1 MEFPFFIY
9 NFALV
14 NGSLIININTIMAKL
29 IELFGCARQGK
40 SLVTVNKI
48 LQSVNQEQKCLLIID
63 ESEVTLYRERMKKL
77 CRDND
82 KLRQNCEVYV
92 LCYTPLNN
100 NEEILSK
107 IKEIIEYKSKGIKF
121 SNVFVDCM
129 YTKPKRE
136 GKPNF
141 LLQMELYKDVDNVII
156 TELLTYDT
164 TNQFVYGNCQ
174 YVCNKEGD
182 VIMVEKIRDN
192 TDNSIFTEEKEIIPI
207 I

>member
-1 MEFPFFIY
+1 LEFPFFIY

-29 IELFGCARQGK
+29 IEIFSYAGQGK
-40 SLVTVNKI
+40 SLVIVNKL

-77 CRDND
+77 CKDND

-107 IKEIIEYKSKGIKF
+107 IKEIIKYKSKGIKF
-121 SNVFVDCM
+121 SSVFVDCI
-129 YTKPKRE
+129 YAKPKRE

-141 LLQMELYKDVDNVII
+141 LLQMELYKEVDNVII
-156 TELLTYDT
+156 TEQLTYDA
-164 TNQFVYGNCQ
+164 TNHFVYGNCQ
-174 YVCNKEGD
+174 YVCQKEGD
-182 VIMVEKIRDN
+182 VIIVEKLRDN
-192 TDNSIFTEEKEIIPI
+192 TNNDIFTEEKEIIPI